1 MAEGSETD
9 PQARLAELQKRRTE
23 IDAEIE
29 GILAGG
35 IRILDDTGL
44 RDRFLQFIQLA
55 RDLLADFR
63 EVESNFRK
71 LDRTVRER
79 IALWEGSKAALL
91 EEIMDER
98 DAIAESDE
106 GKSFRAFCDF
116 LISRRRQE
124 EHQSLLQ
131 RSSKLSG
138 FSELKHLACVR

>member
-1 MAEGSETD
+1 MSEFWQETSASWTT
-9 PQARLAELQKRRTE
+9 PALV
-23 IDAEIE
+23 
-29 GILAGG
+29 
-35 IRILDDTGL
+35 

-91 EEIMDER
+91 EEIMGER

-106 GKSFRAFCDF
+106 GKSFRAFWDF
-116 LISRRRQE
+116 LMSPARQE
-124 EHQSLLQ
+124 EL
-131 RSSKLSG
+131 RTG
-138 FSELKHLACVR
+138 